1 MAGEVRGLA
10 DLHMHSEF
18 SDGMHSIPE
27 ILEYVEHETDL
38 DLIAITDHDN
48 IEGALL
54 ARDLVAKGK
63 YRFEVIVGIEISTIG
78 GHLLAYDIEHPIKGL
93 QTLSKSIRLVHEQG
107 GWVVAPHPMS
117 WLTRSIGYR
126 DLISIMK
133 NVDPLIYFDGIEII
147 NPSLAGRVVYDKIVR
162 VNRDMVHLPETAGSD
177 AHFLHHIGTAH
188 TSFEGKTAD
197 NFRQSLKAKTT
208 QPHGSFW
215 TLEDHRKLG
224 RKAGQQMIRSM
235 ILMPA
240 RYLTGQS
247 GPKRK

>member
-1 MAGEVRGLA
+1 
-10 DLHMHSEF
+10 MHSEF

-63 YRFEVIVGIEISTIG
+63 YRFEIIVGMEISTLG
-78 GHLLAYDIEHPIKGL
+78 GHLLAYDIERPVRGL
-93 QTLSKSIRLVHEQG
+93 QMLSTSIRKVHEQG

-117 WLTRSIGYR
+117 WLTRSIGFR
-126 DLISIMK
+126 GLMGITK
-133 NVDPLIYFDGIEII
+133 AVDPLLYFDGIEVI

-162 VNRDMVHLPETAGSD
+162 VNRDVLHLPEVAGSD
-177 AHFLHHIGTAH
+177 AHFLEHIGTAR

-197 NFRQSLKAKTT
+197 DYRRSLKARSTR
-208 QPHGSFW
+208 PHGSFW

-224 RKAGQQMIRSM
+224 RKAGQQMFRSM
-235 ILMPA
+235 VLMPA